1 MYKKIQVFPGN
12 SNQRDII
19 KNNLREFA
27 SAKFIRFQPTAYYNW
42 KALMV
47 EVYGI
52 LLTKGIYLLLLRRIE
67 VTITNYL
74 WKLKELKSK
83 RQWVKSILQ
92 CRLIEP
98 WLSENDCN
106 SLTADQWRF
115 NFYRSLNISLTSLRS
130 FRVYFHQTKLC

>member
-1 MYKKIQVFPGN
+1 MLHFVQKKIQVFSGN

-19 KNNLREFA
+19 KNNLQEFA
-27 SAKFIRFQPTAYYNW
+27 SAKFIRFQPTTYHNW

-74 WKLKELKSK
+74 
-83 RQWVKSILQ
+83 
-92 CRLIEP
+92 
-98 WLSENDCN
+98 
-106 SLTADQWRF
+106 
-115 NFYRSLNISLTSLRS
+115 
-130 FRVYFHQTKLC
+130 